1 MLRTSL
7 LVIAIIIA
15 LLLVYGVF
23 FIRNAKKRREFLG
36 QLGVQVFLLFI
47 TAIVMFPVFWI
58 LTMSLEPAGFSKPL
72 DLKLIPTNISFDAY
86 RKILVEPWIRFCSN
100 PAKPET
106 CMTFGGLLLNSLF
119 VSLGTSIFAVIIGSS
134 AAYAFSR
141 FKFIGR
147 QAGMLSFIILLMLP
161 AVATVGPLF
170 VLFNS
175 VPIGDETLRKTLMG
189 LAIAY
194 ASSVLPFAVW
204 NLKGYFDT
212 IPKELEEAALID
224 GASPTQ
230 SFIRVILP
238 LSLPAMAVTVLFGF
252 MTGWTEFALAWL
264 FLESPQR
271 YTLAMALTS
280 MIGERTIPWNEF
292 AAMSIVMSLP
302 VVFFFFLM
310 QRWIISGLTIGGVKG

>member
-1 MLRTSL
+1 MLRTAL
-7 LVIAIIIA
+7 LIIVAIIA
-15 LLLVYGVF
+15 VLTVYGLVF
-23 FIRNAKKRREFLG
+23 IKNQKKKRAFLT
-36 QLGVQVFLLFI
+36 QLGVQIFLLFI

-58 LTMSLEPAGFSKPL
+58 VTMSLEPAGFSKPL
-72 DLKLIPTNISFDAY
+72 DLKLIPTNVSFDAY

-106 CMTFGGLLLNSLF
+106 CMTFGRLLLNSLL

-147 QAGMLSFIILLMLP
+147 QTGMLGFIILLMLP

-175 VPIGDETLRKTLMG
+175 VPIGDETLRKTLLG

-224 GASPTQ
+224 GASPAQ
-230 SFIRVILP
+230 SFIRIILP

-292 AAMSIVMSLP
+292 AAMSIVMSMP